1 MTPSALFLAI
11 ITVWWHLAAT
21 FPSSNRYDN
30 ETTISMSPRTS
41 QSQDQSKVIK
51 DPCTR
56 TPLKPQLW
64 SGLQMNSYLD
74 TYSLGATLNLQQ
86 YASHVGATDFV
97 AGIGEHPNPGQL
109 CESVKGKDWYALVA
123 AQNWNA
129 FVNDLY
135 DSAGFAYIGLAT
147 TWVSSFPG
155 CMWSAVAPIESA
167 MFSSWGEIAWISM
180 VGSMYVL
187 ASAAF
192 VESVMLIGNGEDRFT
207 RASVIGWMLATAQ
220 HGVQSTIANLTQAVI
235 DAPIS
240 DRAGLAGINRDGGFL
255 DEIPSNF
262 QSRLQTELELAL
274 KLKALAKLWRVQDP
288 CTQDGPNGAFSD
300 PDRISYCGEDGIMMN
315 IVRAEKYGDGLDLTI
330 YHASLVEAKYGYSPE
345 FLTTSAWKC
354 QKTHGVFE
362 YDVCLSNNHTL
373 ISLADIGKPSDC
385 YFNLPVCDLTS
396 PLLQEKRAKHTSL
409 TKLCR
414 EVAGLPI

>member
-1 MTPSALFLAI
+1 MTTTTLFVVI
-11 ITVWWHLAAT
+11 ISVWWNFAAT
-21 FPSSNRYDN
+21 VPSNNRYEN
-30 ETTISMSPRTS
+30 VTTSSPRIS
-41 QSQDQSKVIK
+41 QSRDQTAKILK
-51 DPCTR
+51 DPCKR

-64 SGLQMNSYLD
+64 SELQMNLYLD
-74 TYSLGATLNLQQ
+74 SYPLGSGLNLQQ
-86 YASHVGATDFV
+86 YASNVGATDFV
-97 AGIGEHPNPGQL
+97 PGIGEHPNPGQL
-109 CESVKGKDWYALVA
+109 CDSVKGKDWYALVA

-129 FVNDLY
+129 FVNSLY
-135 DSAGFAYIGLAT
+135 DSAGYAYIGLAT

-155 CMWSAVAPIESA
+155 CMWSAVAPIEST

-180 VGSMYVL
+180 VGSMYIL

-192 VESVMLIGNGEDRFT
+192 VESVILIGNGEDRFT

-235 DAPIS
+235 DAPINS
-240 DRAGLAGINRDGGFL
+240 RAGLAGINRDGGFL

-274 KLKALAKLWRVQDP
+274 KLKALAKFWRVQDP
-288 CTQDGPNGAFSD
+288 CTQEGPNGAFKD
-300 PDRISYCGEDGIMMN
+300 PERISYCGEDGIMMN
-315 IVRAEKYGDGLDLTI
+315 IVRAEKDGDGLDLTI
-330 YHASLVEAKYGYSPE
+330 YHASLVESKYGYSPE

-373 ISLADIGKPSDC
+373 SSLADIGKPSDC

-396 PLLQEKRAKHTSL
+396 PLLQEKRTKITSL